1 MENIKEVHQIPNY
14 RKIQVSYLSPSNHRG
29 ARICISER
37 FLNWHNP
44 QRKYFSCCYKT
55 SDVMEQGY
63 QILINAGFN
72 VICRASGNDGNYF
85 FLCDN
90 WSDDFVEIKNIV
102 K

>member
-44 QRKYFSCCYKT
+44 QRKYFLHFAFACSNNFF
-55 SDVMEQGY
+55 DGII
-63 QILINAGFN
+63 ILNLKVRLIINLMQFTTN
-72 VICRASGNDGNYF
+72 N
-85 FLCDN
+85 
-90 WSDDFVEIKNIV
+90 
-102 K
+102 